1 MRRLITALLVL
12 WATATTAD
20 TKVWLI
26 GGGYTAGNS
35 QGQIEEN
42 VRWVQEILKARG
54 IPFRTYFTSGTRPV
68 TDVIYFT
75 APLERDQ
82 QLDRILRV
90 FGDES
95 DYATRMRRNTLQSID
110 GSTEKSLLVNG
121 LSRDFANV
129 RAPESVLIIYNGH
142 GDADFDDTSRNAL
155 KLWGDG
161 RMSVNEFGKVLD
173 RIDRQATVRFVMTQ
187 CFSGAFARVAIEP
200 PGGINV
206 GGQNR
211 CGFFSQ
217 SDTREAEG
225 CDLGINR
232 AEFRDY
238 TTYFF
243 AALTG
248 VTRTGEPIPAS
259 LIDTDGSG
267 YVSFDEAH
275 YYTLKHGQSMDL
287 PRATSEVYLEES
299 EPWYLRWNS
308 FARGD
313 AGNKYRAA
321 AQHIAK
327 RERVPGGGPALV
339 KEVLQRDQVLS
350 EGGRSVD
357 FASGEVIRMQ
367 GKLRPQV
374 VARFPA
380 AAADRFWLTMN
391 SRDVAAISAF
401 IAGLAGYDE
410 LRAAQDRLA
419 VAQERLMAAQRAEGQ
434 AERVLWLNRIARL
447 ARYVS
452 WLPEATRARLRLLQE
467 CEHGRL

>member
-1 MRRLITALLVL
+1 MRTLLATLLAL
-12 WATATTAD
+12 WSATAPAE

-35 QGQIEEN
+35 QGQIEQN
-42 VRWVQEILKARG
+42 VRWLQGILKSRG
-54 IPFRTYFTSGTRPV
+54 IPFRTYFTSGSRPT

-75 APLERDQ
+75 ASEERDSILERV
-82 QLDRILRV
+82 LRV

-95 DYATRMRRNTLQSID
+95 DYATRMRRNTLDRID
-110 GSTEKSLLVNG
+110 GSTEKSLLVEALG
-121 LSRDFANV
+121 RDFAGVN
-129 RAPESVLIIYNGH
+129 AADSVLIVYNGH
-142 GDADFDDTSRNAL
+142 GDADFDDTTRNAL

-161 RMSVNEFGKVLD
+161 RLSVSEFGNVID
-173 RIDRQATVRFVMTQ
+173 RIDRRATVRLVMTQ

-200 PGGINV
+200 PGGINA
-206 GGQNR
+206 GGQKR

-243 AALTG
+243 GALTG

-259 LIDTDGSG
+259 EIDVDGSG

-275 YYTLKHGQSMDL
+275 YYTLKHAKSLDL
-287 PRATSEVYLEES
+287 PRSTSEVQLEKS

-308 FARGD
+308 FSRAE
-313 AGNKYRAA
+313 AGNRYRAA
-321 AQHIAK
+321 AQYISE
-327 RERVPGGGPALV
+327 REGIPAGGPALV

-350 EGGRSVD
+350 EGGRSAD

-380 AAADRFWLTMN
+380 AAADRFWLTMS

-401 IAGLAGYDE
+401 IAGLPGYDE

-419 VAQERLMAAQRAEGQ
+419 VAQERLLAAQRAEGQ

-452 WLPEATRARLRLLQE
+452 WFPEATQARLRLLQE
-467 CEHGRL
+467 CERGRP